1 LVTRTGRQYEATLVG
16 EYVLRE
22 FAGLLTRFEPMP
34 EINEIAQWFL
44 KEEFDFD
51 LGCLAKAEIIHP
63 TKSDALAP
71 TMHITHRLRTADR
84 VQILSYSHLL
94 DVMEEC

>member
-1 LVTRTGRQYEATLVG
+1 V
-16 EYVLRE
+16 
-22 FAGLLTRFEPMP
+22 P

-51 LGCLAKAEIIHP
+51 LGCLVRAEIIRP
-63 TKSDALAP
+63 AKSDALAP
-71 TMHITHRLRTADR
+71 TTHITHRLRTADR

-94 DVMEEC
+94 DVMGEC